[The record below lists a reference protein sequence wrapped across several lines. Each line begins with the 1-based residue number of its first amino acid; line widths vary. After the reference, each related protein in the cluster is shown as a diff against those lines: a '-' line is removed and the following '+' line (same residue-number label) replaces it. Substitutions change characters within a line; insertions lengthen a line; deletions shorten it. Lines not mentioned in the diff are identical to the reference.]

1 MIKSQSALR
10 NTEAY
15 SDGSLEC
22 FDNHFVVVVT
32 RKGYRPHTLTD
43 PAVSPRRNK
52 VSQLNSLREKE
63 VSKRGR
69 AFGFGSRPGAVSLS
83 MRQRQHSKKLGP
95 ADWPIG
101 VFPSH
106 PVSSA
111 VVRKSCCGGSPT
123 MAPKSLIIC
132 AWSAKPQA

>member
-1 MIKSQSALR
+1 MGLGGLIEEEDRINICQGCSII
-10 NTEAY
+10 
-15 SDGSLEC
+15 C
-22 FDNHFVVVVT
+22 FLYEGGLKT
-32 RKGYRPHTLTD
+32 R
-43 PAVSPRRNK
+43 
-52 VSQLNSLREKE
+52 
-63 VSKRGR
+63 R
-69 AFGFGSRPGAVSLS
+69 AFGFGSRPGAVRLS
-83 MRQRQHSKKLGP
+83 MRQRQHSKKLVP

-101 VFPSH
+101 VFPSQ

>member
-1 MIKSQSALR
+1 MPR
-10 NTEAY
+10 R
-15 SDGSLEC
+15 SLC
-22 FDNHFVVVVT
+22 SI
-32 RKGYRPHTLTD
+32 LTKD
-43 PAVSPRRNK
+43 APSVRGRETMPILTADQSPRRNK
-52 VSQLNSLREKE
+52 MSQPISLTENRSSAATE

-69 AFGFGSRPGAVSLS
+69 AFGFGSRPGAVRLS

-101 VFPSH
+101 VFPSQ